1 MKKLLKV
8 FLLLY
13 SINSYSQK
21 QVITY
26 DLIKHEF
33 VDSSDEEIS
42 LCETAPKGKKM
53 QIKIKNINLFVFK
66 PSISYA
72 GYIYKAETPKVLTD
86 VFGIGNVTT
95 ANVILDKEKLFDT
108 AFKQQFDNKFIGSI
122 TKAAASQ
129 QLNVASTIIDKIN
142 ALIDPTIEKISD
154 NNNTIT
160 VCSTSI
166 NDLKALEKLRDD
178 TKKTSTEITSAA
190 KVISDNTDNKSKY
203 QEYRRK
209 YQDLD
214 KEIGIT
220 LNQKLEQL
228 IINELVKTSPSTVK
242 EILEIR
248 TIASTTANAITEKIK
263 KYNDKLYELAES
275 NKYMEMF
282 EKIADLKTKLSDE
295 KNFEYTSPEFSISG
309 EEFDISIAVSPT
321 EGNKHLRSDSIGHTF
336 NVSKTVKI
344 DFSTGLVGLFGSS
357 NENYYYTKSGADT
370 LITKG
375 KNSNRFT
382 PALSAFIHIK
392 KRYSLNYAGALS
404 IGAGIDPT
412 DATNIKYMLGYS
424 QFFGKKSLIAI
435 SAGIAFDKKRY
446 LKDNY
451 SSYSKNPKYSS
462 INIIPKPELGK
473 PETLTELKLV
483 PSAFIGITY
492 NLSRT
497 RTKI

>member
-1 MKKLLKV
+1 MKKILKV
-8 FLLLY
+8 FLLLC
-13 SINSYSQK
+13 SITSYSQEI
-21 QVITY
+21 ITY
-26 DLIKHEF
+26 DFLQHKF
-33 VDSSDEEIS
+33 VNLPNGKTS
-42 LCETAPKGKKM
+42 LCETAKKGDRK
-53 QIKIKNINLFVFK
+53 QIKVININRFLFK

-95 ANVILDKEKLFDT
+95 ANVILGTPTLLNEEGQREVISPIDDKTIE
-108 AFKQQFDNKFIGSI
+108 S
-122 TKAAASQ
+122 ASQ
-129 QLNVASTIIDKIN
+129 KVIATSKIIDGINVLVASVIRKIDSNNSLLFFTQSYKDLKKLESLRSNFEQSSADIIKDAN
-142 ALIDPTIEKISD
+142 TISD
-154 NNNTIT
+154 SVNNGSK
-160 VCSTSI
+160 STYQAYKVQYQHLDEEI
-166 NDLKALEKLRDD
+166 GLKLNNDL
-178 TKKTSTEITSAA
+178 
-190 KVISDNTDNKSKY
+190 
-203 QEYRRK
+203 Q
-209 YQDLD
+209 
-214 KEIGIT
+214 
-220 LNQKLEQL
+220 QL
-228 IINELVKTSPSTVK
+228 IIKELFQSKPTTVK
-242 EILEIR
+242 ETLEIL
-248 TIASTTANAITEKIK
+248 TIASSTANAITEKLK

-282 EKIADLKTKLSDE
+282 DKITELKTKLSNA
-295 KNFEYTSPEFSISG
+295 KNFEYTSPEFTISG

-321 EGNKHLRSDSIGHTF
+321 EGNKNLRSDSIGHTF
-336 NVSKTVKI
+336 NVLKTVKI

-357 NENYYYTKSGADT
+357 NENYCYTKSGADT

-392 KRYSLNYAGALS
+392 KRFSLDYAGALS

-424 QFFGKKSLIAI
+424 QFFGKKSLLAI

-446 LKDNY
+446 LKD
-451 SSYSKNPKYSS
+451 SYMAEQKYSS

>member
-8 FLLLY
+8 FLLLC
-13 SINSYSQK
+13 SINSYSQEI
-21 QVITY
+21 ITY
-26 DLIKHEF
+26 DFLKHEF
-33 VDSSDEEIS
+33 VNNLGRKIELSNI
-42 LCETAPKGKKM
+42 AQKGEKK
-53 QIKIKNINLFVFK
+53 QIKIKNINLFLFK

-95 ANVILDKEKLFDT
+95 ANVILNKDALFNDALMQGLSKNFSGSPAEKIIAT
-108 AFKQQFDNKFIGSI
+108 NR
-122 TKAAASQ
+122 
-129 QLNVASTIIDKIN
+129 LNDASTIIDEIN
-142 ALIDPTIEKISD
+142 KLTDPIVEEIKKNNGTIA
-154 NNNTIT
+154 

-166 NDLKALEKLRDD
+166 IDLKELEKLRNDATRSSD
-178 TKKTSTEITSAA
+178 IIIAA
-190 KVISDNTDNKSKY
+190 VNAINDNTDNKKTY
-203 QEYRRK
+203 QAYK
-209 YQDLD
+209 KQYQDLD
-214 KEIGIT
+214 KEIGTT
-220 LNQKLEQL
+220 LNHDLQQL
-228 IINELVKTSPSTVK
+228 IIKELLKTPPPTAK
-242 EILEIR
+242 ETLEIL
-248 TIASTTANAITEKIK
+248 TIASSTANAITEKLK

-275 NKYMEMF
+275 NKYMEIF
-282 EKIADLKTKLSDE
+282 DKIDELKKKLIDV
-295 KNFEYTSPEFSISG
+295 KNFEYTSPEFTISG
-309 EEFDISIAVSPT
+309 EEFDISIAISPT
-321 EGNKHLRSDSIGHTF
+321 EGNKHLSSDSIGHTF
-336 NVSKTVKI
+336 NVLKTVKI
-344 DFSTGLVGLFGSS
+344 DFSTGLVGLFGSA
-357 NENYYYTKSGADT
+357 NENYYYTKSGVDT

-375 KNSNRFT
+375 TNSNRFT

-392 KRYSLNYAGALS
+392 KRFSLDYAGALS

-424 QFFGKKSLIAI
+424 QFFGKKSLLAI

-446 LKDNY
+446 LKD
-451 SSYSKNPKYSS
+451 SYMAEQKYSS

>member
-8 FLLLY
+8 LLLLC
-13 SINSYSQK
+13 SINSYSQEI
-21 QVITY
+21 ITY
-26 DLIKHEF
+26 DFLQHKFINLPKGET
-33 VDSSDEEIS
+33 S

-53 QIKIKNINLFVFK
+53 QIKVININLFVFK

-72 GYIYKAETPKVLTD
+72 GYLYKAETPKVLTD

-95 ANVILDKEKLFDT
+95 ANVILDREKLFEDALMQNFGNNFTGSSAEKT
-108 AFKQQFDNKFIGSI
+108 AA
-122 TKAAASQ
+122 TKR
-129 QLNVASTIIDKIN
+129 LNAISTIIDEINKLINPKIK
-142 ALIDPTIEKISD
+142 EISD
-154 NNNTIT
+154 NNNNIT

-248 TIASTTANAITEKIK
+248 TIASSTANAITEKLK

-282 EKIADLKTKLSDE
+282 EKIADLKKKLIDG

-321 EGNKHLRSDSIGHTF
+321 EGNKHLSSDSIGHTF

-424 QFFGKKSLIAI
+424 QFFGKKSLIAV

-446 LKDNY
+446 LKD
-451 SSYSKNPKYSS
+451 SYSENSKYSS